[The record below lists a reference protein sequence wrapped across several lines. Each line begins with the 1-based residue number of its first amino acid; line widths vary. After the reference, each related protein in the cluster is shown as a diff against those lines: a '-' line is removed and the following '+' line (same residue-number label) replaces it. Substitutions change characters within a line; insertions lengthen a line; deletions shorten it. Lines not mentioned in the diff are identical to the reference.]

1 MPAAVAPA
9 SRGHNVFSNA
19 FGRGRSRSRAA
30 SEVGPQSPPT
40 PARGPEVPQMTKA
53 ASYTYFPRVKDL
65 DTPPVVELK
74 GTISAEELHL
84 QPRAHG
90 EGTSESSGG
99 SSPSSEEAPEIE
111 AVEMPQLRPSNIS
124 RRSSRFLPSFSSKSR
139 EPSTERKSEKSD
151 RKAERGRKEEVRQ
164 QTESPSSSPARS
176 MSKLRRKSWIVSESK
191 PRKSESSPSREKLDA
206 KKEQSTKKSQEANKR
221 KTASGST
228 VSIPETS
235 EARDAAPEPLQPV
248 PLSKKNK
255 RLSGLF
261 NATANIPPVPAVPK
275 SFSTEKL
282 PLNTHQQFSPTSPN
296 AVPPLPRN
304 VSHENFKGVKTE
316 PRKKDELW
324 NVFRTL
330 DADLRK

>member
-111 AVEMPQLRPSNIS
+111 AVEMPQLRP
-124 RRSSRFLPSFSSKSR
+124 
-139 EPSTERKSEKSD
+139 
-151 RKAERGRKEEVRQ
+151 
-164 QTESPSSSPARS
+164 
-176 MSKLRRKSWIVSESK
+176 
-191 PRKSESSPSREKLDA
+191 
-206 KKEQSTKKSQEANKR
+206 
-221 KTASGST
+221 
-228 VSIPETS
+228 
-235 EARDAAPEPLQPV
+235 APVVE
-248 PLSKKNK
+248 
-255 RLSGLF
+255 
-261 NATANIPPVPAVPK
+261 
-275 SFSTEKL
+275 
-282 PLNTHQQFSPTSPN
+282 
-296 AVPPLPRN
+296 VPPIILEQEQRAEHRAQ
-304 VSHENFKGVKTE
+304 V
-316 PRKKDELW
+316 
-324 NVFRTL
+324 
-330 DADLRK
+330 

>member
-1 MPAAVAPA
+1 
-9 SRGHNVFSNA
+9 
-19 FGRGRSRSRAA
+19 
-30 SEVGPQSPPT
+30 
-40 PARGPEVPQMTKA
+40 MTKA